1 MARHSGVRIKKIGLS
16 EGHEINEK
24 GDLVLDWLTN
34 RLRSLLTPPTYQTRL
49 LRALT
54 ADSFWEILRP

>member
-1 MARHSGVRIKKIGLS
+1 
-16 EGHEINEK
+16 
-24 GDLVLDWLTN
+24 LDWLTN